1 MRIKNVVH
9 REEAYL
15 GAVVVT
21 VKTKIKGRTYLEKYE
36 SLSPLLE
43 QWEVVRN
50 DDYYILDRQDAI
62 IATVDIW
69 VYYNDGRKQQKD
81 NYKSLKKFLEV
92 WQDKEEFF
100 KWEGRRYK

>member
-1 MRIKNVVH
+1 MRVKNVVH

-21 VKTKIKGRTYLEKYE
+21 VKAKINGVVINEKFE
-36 SLSPLLE
+36 SLPPLLE
-43 QWEVVRN
+43 EWELIGN
-50 DDYYILDRQDAI
+50 DDNYILDRQDAI
-62 IATVDIW
+62 IATTDIW

-100 KWEGRRYK
+100 KWEGKKY